1 MLEILEI
8 FAVFIGCSMDL
19 DITNILT
26 QRQWRAIIRRLQLLF
41 LYGRIIYLFFKIF
54 RMGTLEPVTIPDTD
68 QTLPLLMKMIM
79 TKCFKEQRKTVFN
92 TKQCHYQKLHIISE
106 QNLIMGYTS

>member
-8 FAVFIGCSMDL
+8 FAVFIGCSTDL

-41 LYGRIIYLFFKIF
+41 LYGRIIYLFLKIF
-54 RMGTLEPVTIPDTD
+54 RNGTLEPVTIPDTD
-68 QTLPLLMKMIM
+68 QTLLPLLMKMI
-79 TKCFKEQRKTVFN
+79 
-92 TKQCHYQKLHIISE
+92 I
-106 QNLIMGYTS
+106 GG